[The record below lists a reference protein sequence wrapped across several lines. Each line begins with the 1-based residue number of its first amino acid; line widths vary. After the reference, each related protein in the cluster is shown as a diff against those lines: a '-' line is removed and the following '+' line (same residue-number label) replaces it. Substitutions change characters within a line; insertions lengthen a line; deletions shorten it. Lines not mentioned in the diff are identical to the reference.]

1 MTMVMYFLWLGGCIE
16 FLIIIL
22 VFRMGVVKRIV
33 PRSQLK
39 IKKKTK
45 VKVSYIHA

>member
-1 MTMVMYFLWLGGCIE
+1 LFYFVFGNFVMYFLWLGGCIE

-39 IKKKTK
+39 IKKKK
-45 VKVSYIHA
+45 RK